1 MPAPPTRRL
10 AGIRFV
16 TQPPQLPERLPRM
29 DIAVFIGFASAGPVH
44 RPVVVED
51 AAQFAAIF
59 GDDLPLA
66 WDAEKGTQSF
76 ACLAPAVRAFFRNGG
91 RRCWVIRVARE
102 PETNF
107 FPLPGLARVDA
118 GTLHPAFARA
128 RSPGSWFDAFRA
140 ATALAVRGIEIVGR
154 DAAWQTIYAAGLRQN
169 DLRPGDLL
177 RLRFSGTSEET
188 FFVVQS
194 LEAVNP
200 SPPDSTANQMA
211 VGVKLLGTLRPLSR
225 GEISDQPFDLT
236 WERPPRAI
244 ASARG
249 EMVVPAD
256 SPPDDDGDD
265 RGTIALLENPLPPA
279 GTEAVQPFSPPPGA
293 LLQMAWSPTDLCW
306 FQVEESQ
313 LSLGAGAAG
322 SSRAQIIGRVFSWS
336 AGLPSPEAA
345 FIEAGERLTFELRTV
360 RGDNDAA
367 RLVDLT
373 FAARHPRLWNGL
385 PADAQSFAASS
396 DAAYAPYEALWREA
410 QEIRFPLAG
419 NGDLAGQFIP
429 VGMSALPEPAMAALH
444 SDLSKLE
451 RDGLKEF
458 SSSLFLDERLLDS
471 GVSTLIADADFIR
484 YELPDA
490 PPLTGI
496 HAALEIEE
504 ASLIAVPDSM
514 QRGWQPWVSPAAA
527 SPPESGPVPH
537 PEWWHFLE
545 CRPPE
550 SPPARA
556 QDAPNR
562 GHFLKCDL
570 RVLAPP
576 VLVVDGPDPSN
587 RFVLEWTAPDP
598 DANFILEEAT
608 ELDFSDAVALP
619 RGRETSHSILAR
631 EPGHYYYRV
640 RAEADGESSNWSN
653 EVLVEISAGTRWQ
666 LETAGDFRSETLLEV
681 HRALLRFCAAR
692 GDIMAVLA
700 LPEHFREDESL
711 AYVGHLKSAEKPAA
725 FSPIRPLGTGE
736 EAAFSYAAMYHPWL
750 LVREEAGGLQWMPPD
765 GATSGLI
772 ALRSLA
778 RGAWIAPAN
787 EAFSGVMALSPRIAS
802 ARHFEFLLTQLNL
815 IRQEPRG
822 FVALSAD
829 TLSSDDELRPIN
841 VRRLLIL
848 LRRAALRLGMTFVF
862 EPNDRVLRRVVQ
874 GAFESIMQQLF
885 MRGAFA
891 GATPD
896 ASYRVITDDTLNT
909 PQDFDQGR
917 FRVDLKVAPALP
929 MSFLTVRLVQMGE
942 RAVAT
947 EII

>member
-1 MPAPPTRRL
+1 MPAPFTRRL

-29 DIAVFIGFASAGPVH
+29 DIAVFIGFASAGPMQ

-66 WDAEKGTQSF
+66 WDAEKGTSSF

-91 RRCWVIRVARE
+91 RRCWVIRVARK

-107 FPLPGLARVDA
+107 FPLPGLARVEG
-118 GTLHPAFARA
+118 GTLHPACARA
-128 RSPGSWFDAFRA
+128 RSPGSWFDAFRS
-140 ATALAVRGIEIVGR
+140 ATALAVRGIEIVGH
-154 DAAWQTIYAAGLRQN
+154 DATWQTIYAAGLRQN
-169 DLRPGDLL
+169 DLRAGDLL
-177 RLRFSGTSEET
+177 RLRFTGTSEET
-188 FFVVQS
+188 FFVVES
-194 LEAVNP
+194 LAPVEA
-200 SPPDSTANQMA
+200 SPPDSASDQAAIRVT
-211 VGVKLLGTLRPLSR
+211 LLGTLRPLAPS
-225 GEISDQPFDLT
+225 EISDQPFDLT
-236 WERPPRAI
+236 WERPPQTTAGI
-244 ASARG
+244 QG
-249 EMVVPAD
+249 NVVFPPA
-256 SPPDDDGDD
+256 SPPENDEEQ
-265 RGTIALLENPLPPA
+265 RITLALLENSAPPA
-279 GTEAVQPFSPPPGA
+279 GTVALAQFSPPPGA
-293 LLQMAWSPTDLCW
+293 LLQMAWSPTDRCW

-313 LSLGAGAAG
+313 LSLGASAA
-322 SSRAQIIGRVFSWS
+322 SRKAEIIGRVFSWNAS
-336 AGLPSPEAA
+336 LPSPAA
-345 FIEAGERLTFELRTV
+345 GFPLAGERLTFELRTL
-360 RGDNDAA
+360 RTDHDSA
-367 RLVDLT
+367 RLIDLA
-373 FAARHPRLWNGL
+373 FSSAHPRFWNGL
-385 PADAQSFAASS
+385 ATDAQSFASVA
-396 DAAYAPYEALWREA
+396 DEAYAPYEALWSEAREMH
-410 QEIRFPLAG
+410 FPLAG
-419 NGDLAGQFIP
+419 NEDLAAKFIP
-429 VGMSALPEPAMAALH
+429 VGMSALAEPAMAAQN
-444 SDLSKLE
+444 SGRSSLE
-451 RDGLKEF
+451 RDGLEEF
-458 SSSLFLDERLLDS
+458 SSALFLDERLLDS
-471 GVSTLIADADFIR
+471 DVSTLIADADFIR
-484 YELPDA
+484 YQTPDA

-504 ASLIAVPDSM
+504 ASLISVPDAI
-514 QRGWQPWVSPAAA
+514 QRGWQPWLSPGPA

-537 PEWWHFLE
+537 PGWWHFLE

-550 SPPARA
+550 SPPADA
-556 QDAPNR
+556 QDKPSRA
-562 GHFLKCDL
+562 HFLKCDL
-570 RVLAPP
+570 RVLTPP
-576 VLVVDGPDPSN
+576 ALAVDGPDPSG
-587 RFVLEWTAPDP
+587 RFVLEWTAPDA
-598 DANFILEEAT
+598 DAHFILEEAT
-608 ELDFSDAVALP
+608 EPDFSDGIALP
-619 RGRETSHSILAR
+619 RGQATSHTILAR

-653 EVLVEISAGTRWQ
+653 EVVVEISAGTRWQ
-666 LETAGDFRSETLLEV
+666 LEATGDFESQTLLDV

-711 AYVGHLKSAEKPAA
+711 AYLRRLKSGPTPAA
-725 FSPIRPLGTGE
+725 YSPVRPLGTGE

-750 LVREEAGGLQWMPPD
+750 LVREDGGGLRWMPPD

-787 EAFSGVMALSPRIAS
+787 EAYSGVVALAPPIA
-802 ARHFEFLLTQLNL
+802 AERHLEFLLAQLNL

-822 FVALSAD
+822 FLALSAD
-829 TLSSDDELRPIN
+829 TLSFDDELRPIN

-891 GATPD
+891 GATAD
-896 ASYRVITDDTLNT
+896 ASYRVVTDDTLNT

-942 RAVAT
+942 RAIAT